1 MTVTR
6 IEPKK
11 KLSLFE
17 WKEILEYRD
26 LLYFLAMRDIQ
37 LRYKQTALGVF
48 WVVLQPLVP
57 AVVYAILFG
66 VLARLP
72 SDGQP
77 YLIMVLC
84 GLLPWNLF
92 NNTLNRLGNS
102 IVANGN
108 LISKVYFPRLIAPL
122 SALGS
127 VIVDVLVAAF
137 VLAIILPFFSIAIGP
152 QILTAPLFL
161 LLALIN
167 GLGLSLI
174 IAPLNVYYRDVNH
187 MVPFII
193 QLWYYAT
200 PIVYSSQLIPEK
212 WRFLYGLNPAVGFIE
227 GFRWSVMGGS
237 VFTVEMLIV
246 TCFSSAFFLLIGLY
260 VFGKLEKSSVDVI

>member
-26 LLYFLAMRDIQ
+26 VLYFLAMRDIQ

-161 LLALIN
+161 LLAL
-167 GLGLSLI
+167 
-174 IAPLNVYYRDVNH
+174 
-187 MVPFII
+187 
-193 QLWYYAT
+193 T
-200 PIVYSSQLIPEK
+200 
-212 WRFLYGLNPAVGFIE
+212 
-227 GFRWSVMGGS
+227 SVRLRQE
-237 VFTVEMLIV
+237 TV
-246 TCFSSAFFLLIGLY
+246 
-260 VFGKLEKSSVDVI
+260 